1 MVEVSTLV
9 WVMAA
14 VVTGFG
20 LLGFLNS
27 LANELEHETAVHDLR
42 RNVIALRCK
51 YLQRMIA
58 LYDIPEIDDSIEVEV
73 VADDEAEAETDEQ
86 AQPEPEV
93 AAAA

>member
-51 YLQRMIA
+51 YLQRMIT
-58 LYDIPEIDDSIEVEV
+58 LYDIPEIDDSIEVEIV
-73 VADDEAEAETDEQ
+73 VDDDLDRQGDEAG
-86 AQPEPEV
+86 EPEV